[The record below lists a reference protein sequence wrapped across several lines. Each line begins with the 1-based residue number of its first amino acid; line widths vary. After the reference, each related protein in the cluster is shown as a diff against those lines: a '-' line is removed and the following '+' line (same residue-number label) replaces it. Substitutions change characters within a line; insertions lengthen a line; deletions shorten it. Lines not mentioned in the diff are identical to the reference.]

1 MRLHA
6 APVHALKWIGVA
18 LLAAGTLV
26 VGLVAGGFGI
36 APARTDV
43 LVVGLD
49 SEPRSLDPHAT
60 TRASDFRVLVNVYEG
75 LVRYR
80 QGTLTPEPGLARHWT
95 ISADATEYVFEL
107 RPGIRFHD
115 GTPCDAAAIK
125 FNFDRMLDDAHPYHD
140 TGPFPLSFFFEQ
152 VREVE
157 VLDPLRVRFELNEPF
172 APLLANLAYPT
183 GLIVS
188 PAAVRRLGRGIGRQP
203 VGTGPYRFSHWHAGR
218 HIVLER
224 NSAYHA
230 QTAKL
235 SRLVFRTVSDPMTRV
250 AELRAKFIDV
260 VPELMPDSVQWFQEA
275 PDFEVAQAPG
285 PHLWF
290 LILNTR
296 RPPFDDVRVR
306 RAVNLAVD
314 KHALVS
320 NVLQH
325 TASVAAGPIAEAFGA
340 AAGDV
345 EPYPYDPHLARQL
358 LTQAGLDEGASL
370 TLAVPTG
377 GAGMLAP
384 VQMATAIQAD
394 LAGVGL
400 EVNIQTFE
408 WNSYLTRVN
417 EGLDDIDMAAMAWMT
432 NDPDTLP
439 FLALRTNAHPP
450 AGFNSGWYS
459 NQQVDR
465 LLARARATSTRDER
479 AALYATVQRIV
490 HDDAPW
496 LFVASWKQ
504 NIVSRKGLS
513 GLRVEPSFLLYL
525 DQVYQR

>member
-1 MRLHA
+1 M
-6 APVHALKWIGVA
+6 
-18 LLAAGTLV
+18 
-26 VGLVAGGFGI
+26 
-36 APARTDV
+36 
-43 LVVGLD
+43 
-49 SEPRSLDPHAT
+49 
-60 TRASDFRVLVNVYEG
+60 
-75 LVRYR
+75 
-80 QGTLTPEPGLARHWT
+80 
-95 ISADATEYVFEL
+95 
-107 RPGIRFHD
+107 
-115 GTPCDAAAIK
+115 
-125 FNFDRMLDDAHPYHD
+125 
-140 TGPFPLSFFFEQ
+140 
-152 VREVE
+152 
-157 VLDPLRVRFELNEPF
+157 
-172 APLLANLAYPT
+172 
-183 GLIVS
+183 
-188 PAAVRRLGRGIGRQP
+188 
-203 VGTGPYRFSHWHAGR
+203 
-218 HIVLER
+218 
-224 NSAYHA
+224 
-230 QTAKL
+230 
-235 SRLVFRTVSDPMTRV
+235 
-250 AELRAKFIDV
+250 
-260 VPELMPDSVQWFQEA
+260 
-275 PDFEVAQAPG
+275 
-285 PHLWF
+285 
-290 LILNTR
+290 
-296 RPPFDDVRVR
+296 
-306 RAVNLAVD
+306 
-314 KHALVS
+314 
-320 NVLQH
+320 
-325 TASVAAGPIAEAFGA
+325 
-340 AAGDV
+340 
-345 EPYPYDPHLARQL
+345 EPYPYDPLLARLL

-465 LLARARATSTRDER
+465 LLARARATSTRGER
-479 AALYATVQRIV
+479 DALYATVQRIV